1 MWGGMALLFSEF
13 PGRAGGFY
21 YVHIRYLC
29 EKHLK
34 WKWNENNWSLGNE
47 MGHYVLINLVYIS
60 VDSWVPWSCGTMAAE
75 GGGFTEWQDYSEH
88 KGSGSDSRTE
98 MFCQCSRWKD
108 QLPNFF
114 LDLDIISA
122 SFFFFGPKK
131 HWTYDCRFVSFW
143 NVCGIFYWK
152 VLELFYLN
160 CFAKDFEFVIF
171 MPQCLTIFLLSLII
185 QNKINSMVRVIWR
198 ITHISGRS

>member
-13 PGRAGGFY
+13 PGRAGGFIMY
-21 YVHIRYLC
+21 ILDIYVRSIML
-29 EKHLK
+29 HLK

-114 LDLDIISA
+114 LDLDINSV
-122 SFFFFGPKK
+122 FFFFLVQRNIG
-131 HWTYDCRFVSFW
+131 HMIAD
-143 NVCGIFYWK
+143 
-152 VLELFYLN
+152 LFP
-160 CFAKDFEFVIF
+160 FEMSVGFF
-171 MPQCLTIFLLSLII
+171 T
-185 QNKINSMVRVIWR
+185 
-198 ITHISGRS
+198 GRY

>member
-1 MWGGMALLFSEF
+1 MGRDGSPVLWVPGEGWGI
-13 PGRAGGFY
+13 Y

-88 KGSGSDSRTE
+88 KGSESDSRTE

-114 LDLDIISA
+114 LDLDIISG
-122 SFFFFGPKK
+122 SFFLGSKETLDIWLQICFLLKCLWDFLLE
-131 HWTYDCRFVSFW
+131 
-143 NVCGIFYWK
+143 GIRIIL
-152 VLELFYLN
+152 LELFCKRLWICHFHATMSDYLSS
-160 CFAKDFEFVIF
+160 
-171 MPQCLTIFLLSLII
+171 LSHNSK
-185 QNKINSMVRVIWR
+185 QNQQY
-198 ITHISGRS
+198 G